1 MNTVIALVILLAQ
14 MAAYYF
20 IWSFIKKQAAVIRD
34 GAYTSA
40 TITRLVLAALAGVFV
55 VFSVF
60 YLVYWYVAKDMGI
73 L

>member
-1 MNTVIALVILLAQ
+1 MHTVIALLIFLAQ

-20 IWSFIKKQAAVIRD
+20 IWGFIKKQAAVIRD
-34 GAYTSA
+34 GAHDGG

-60 YLVYWYVAKDMGI
+60 YLVYWYVAKEMG

>member
-1 MNTVIALVILLAQ
+1 MNTAIALVILLAQ

-20 IWSFIKKQAAVIRD
+20 IWSFIKKQAAAIRD
-34 GAYTSA
+34 GEYDGG